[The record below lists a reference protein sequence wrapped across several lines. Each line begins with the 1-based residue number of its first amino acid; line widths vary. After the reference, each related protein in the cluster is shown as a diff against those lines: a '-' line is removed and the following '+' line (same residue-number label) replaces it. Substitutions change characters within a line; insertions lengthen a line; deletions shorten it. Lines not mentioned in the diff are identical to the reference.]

1 MDVLAFVFGIFGL
14 FGFLIALKA
23 RGELELLRE
32 RVERLAAD
40 GGGDDAEELGRDVRA
55 NRAFLTRLAAGESL
69 DPAQIAEGQVWAD
82 VDVERAKALLEDGV
96 RVLDVR
102 TPQETAG
109 GVIPGAIRIP
119 VDELPN
125 RVHELGRKGDPMLV
139 YCAAGVRSAAACE
152 FLGDRGFTTLHNLDT
167 GMMGWNGPLERPA

>member
-1 MDVLAFVFGIFGL
+1 MDVIAFVFGIFGL
-14 FGFLIALKA
+14 FGFLVALKA

-32 RVERLAAD
+32 RVERLAASD
-40 GGGDDAEELGRDVRA
+40 GGDTEELERDVRV
-55 NRAFLTRLAAGESL
+55 NRAFLARLAAGEHL
-69 DPAQIAEGQVWAD
+69 EPDQIAEGQVWSD
-82 VDVERAKALLEDGV
+82 VNVERAKALLDEGV

-125 RVHELGRKGDPMLV
+125 RVHELGRKGDAMLV

-152 FLGDRGFTTLHNLDT
+152 FLSDRGFTTLHNLDT
-167 GMMGWNGPLERPA
+167 GMMGWSGPLDRPA